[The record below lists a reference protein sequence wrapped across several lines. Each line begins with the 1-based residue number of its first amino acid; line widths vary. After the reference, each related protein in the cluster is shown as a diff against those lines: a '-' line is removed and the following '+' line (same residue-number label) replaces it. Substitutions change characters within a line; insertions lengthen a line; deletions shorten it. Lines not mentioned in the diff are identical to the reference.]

1 MICIGR
7 TIFFSSSARIDVHH
21 VRIVFK
27 CLLYV
32 QYTPTALW
40 PARDSLCLIWKNCSQ
55 KKRALFVKRLVET
68 NKFSSCH
75 FAFKF
80 SALITRLW
88 EHGFYQDHFQVQ
100 CFSMESMRTKIPQN
114 LKCTTRR
121 DILNHHSSAFIGNL
135 QFLLNHTPG

>member
-1 MICIGR
+1 LYWENYILLIFCPHRRASRENCVQVFAIC
-7 TIFFSSSARIDVHH
+7 TI
-21 VRIVFK
+21 
-27 CLLYV
+27 
-32 QYTPTALW
+32 YTPTALW

-55 KKRALFVKRLVET
+55 KKRALFVKWLVET